1 MAAAPEVTVVVPT
14 HARPLR
20 LLYLLDALAEQTL
33 DRRRWQ
39 AVIVYSGDPLT
50 GRVLEGHALI
60 RDGTA
65 RTIVAG
71 PGSTSPAARRN
82 LGWREARSTLVAFT
96 DDDCRPEPGWLEA
109 YVEAARENAGAVLQ
123 GRTVADPAEA
133 HVLTANPDAR
143 TLVVDPPTEWGQTAN
158 MAYPRDVLERAG
170 GFDEGFPGPGGEDA
184 DLLIR
189 AKEAGAL
196 HVPVET
202 AVNRH
207 AVFDLDLPARIRNAR
222 RWAGVVYLAKLQP
235 QTREHAVL
243 GVFWRARHA
252 WLALAL
258 AGLLLSGRSRIFA
271 LLALPYVVL
280 TRPPGADDAAGR
292 IHALRLLPATA
303 VVDAVELLTLA
314 EASAK
319 HRTLLL

>member
-1 MAAAPEVTVVVPT
+1 VADAPEVTAVVPT

-20 LLYLLDALAEQTL
+20 LLYLLDALAAQTL
-33 DRRRWQ
+33 DRGRWEV
-39 AVIVYSGDPLT
+39 VIVHSGDPLT
-50 GRVLEGHALI
+50 ARVLENHGLV

-71 PGSTSPAARRN
+71 PEAPSPAAKRN
-82 LGWREARSTLVAFT
+82 LGWRDAKAPLVAFT
-96 DDDCRPEPGWLEA
+96 DDDCRPDPGWLEA
-109 YVEAARENAGAVLQ
+109 YVDAAGANGGAVLQ

-133 HVLTANPDAR
+133 NLLDVNPDAR
-143 TLVVDPPTEWGQTAN
+143 TLVVEPPTEWGQTAN
-158 MAYPRDVLERAG
+158 MAYPREVLERVG

-189 AKEAGAL
+189 ARESGSP
-196 HVPVET
+196 HVPVEE

-207 AVFDLDLPARIRNAR
+207 AVFDLDFPARVRNAR

-243 GVFWRARHA
+243 GIFWRERHA
-252 WLALAL
+252 WFALAL
-258 AGLLLSGRSRIFA
+258 AGVLLSGWRRVFV

-280 TRPPGADDAAGR
+280 TRPQGADDAAAR
-292 IHALRLLPATA
+292 VNALRLLPATA
-303 VVDAVELLTLA
+303 AIDAVEILTLA
-314 EASAK
+314 QASAK